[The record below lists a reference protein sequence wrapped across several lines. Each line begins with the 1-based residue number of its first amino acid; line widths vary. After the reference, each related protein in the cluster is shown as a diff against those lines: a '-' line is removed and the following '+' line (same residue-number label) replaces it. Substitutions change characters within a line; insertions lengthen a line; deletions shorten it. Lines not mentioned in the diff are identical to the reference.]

1 MRSFGGTD
9 KSGQARAKL
18 RLRVLHSLPP
28 KHQRSLFEEIRKLRH
43 NFLHSQRVAL
53 SEMTSEEL
61 LSEVWQKLLGAVSVQ
76 SEEGDYSAAPDP
88 TQVSIDADAPERDGR
103 VVWLIDQIGGSAGIA
118 HRREDILR
126 RRFGRASRGNGR
138 SDSEFTQMVLDAHAT
153 SALEAADGLRVWRGL
168 LATAELEFGRAMTFR
183 SCSECWRNTQRPC
196 RIPQADNGPSRNWS
210 CN

>member
-1 MRSFGGTD
+1 M
-9 KSGQARAKL
+9 
-18 RLRVLHSLPP
+18 
-28 KHQRSLFEEIRKLRH
+28 
-43 NFLHSQRVAL
+43 
-53 SEMTSEEL
+53 
-61 LSEVWQKLLGAVSVQ
+61 SVQ

-138 SDSEFTQMVLDAHAT
+138 SDSEFTQMVLDAHVT